1 MATKVH
7 IPSLL
12 RRLFHSDSVVQV
24 NAASIAELVRELDK
38 NFPGMAER
46 LIEPD
51 GSIRRYVNIFVSHKK
66 ERVQGN
72 AGTQLEKDA
81 EVWIVPNIAGGRN
94 FLRIT
99 APSTRTKSEF
109 M

>member
-12 RRLFHSDSVVQV
+12 RRLFATDAVLQV
-24 NAASIAELVRELDK
+24 HATSIAEMVRELDK

-46 LIEPD
+46 LIEPNGD
-51 GSIRRYVNIFVSHKK
+51 LRRYVNIFVSHEN
-66 ERVQGN
+66 ERVQGDS
-72 AGTQLEKDA
+72 GTSLQKDA

-94 FLRIT
+94 SLRMAT
-99 APSTRTKSEF
+99 PSTRT
-109 M
+109 